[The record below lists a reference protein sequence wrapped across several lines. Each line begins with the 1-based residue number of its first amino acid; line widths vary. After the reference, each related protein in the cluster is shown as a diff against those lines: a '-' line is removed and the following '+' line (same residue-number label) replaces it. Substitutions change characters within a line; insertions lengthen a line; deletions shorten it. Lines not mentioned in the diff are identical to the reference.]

1 MCKYVENCIMSKF
14 LGVFLWRFDF
24 ENSKVN

>member
-14 LGVFLWRFDF
+14 LGVFLRGIGF